1 MPKPSPRRCAA
12 GSSTCDVRHLTAAT
26 KEAWNIQAG
35 SGITNGKPPAGNA
48 FVTNADRAPSA
59 APLAGIRVLELGHYV
74 AAPFATR
81 LLADLGAEIIKVEPP
96 GGDPVRQWGARYK
109 GSAPWWSVHARNKR
123 CISLDLKK
131 PEARRIVLE
140 LIASCDALVENFRP
154 GQLAKMGLGETEL
167 RAAKPDLVIA
177 RISGYGQDGP
187 GRDQAAF
194 GVIGEAIGGLRHLT
208 DHPPGTSDLPPVRVG
223 VSIGDSVA
231 GIYAALGVV
240 SALLRRDRTGQ
251 GGDIDV
257 ALSEAVFSLLEGA
270 LPEYGTLGTVRQPT
284 GGGIATAA
292 PTNAYRARDG
302 IWMLIAAN
310 SDPLFRKLAALM
322 GQPGLA
328 DDPDYAGNQARCR
341 NVAALDR
348 LIGAWSATLDA
359 VDLDA
364 ALATADIPHTRVY
377 TVADIA
383 ADPQFRARQ
392 MVQEVDD
399 AILGPVLHPGVVPR
413 MDGVSPV
420 PRSTGPAVGADTA
433 DVLRDLLG
441 YDAATLSTLKADGVL

>member
-1 MPKPSPRRCAA
+1 MP
-12 GSSTCDVRHLTAAT
+12 TTAAT
-26 KEAWNIQAG
+26 PG
-35 SGITNGKPPAGNA
+35 
-48 FVTNADRAPSA
+48 A

-81 LLADLGAEIIKVEPP
+81 LLADLGADVIKVEPP
-96 GGDPVRQWGARYK
+96 GGDPVREWGARHK
-109 GSAPWWSVHARNKR
+109 GSSPWWSVHARNKR

-131 PEARRIVLE
+131 PEAKRIVLD
-140 LIASCDALVENFRP
+140 LVRSCDALVENFRP
-154 GQLAKMGLGETEL
+154 GQLARMGLGEAEL

-208 DHPPGTSDLPPVRVG
+208 DHKPGTSDLPPVRVG
-223 VSIGDSVA
+223 VSVGDSIA
-231 GIYAALGVV
+231 GIYAALGVLA
-240 SALLRRDRTGQ
+240 ALLRRARTGV

-257 ALSEAVFSLLEGA
+257 ALSESVFSLLEGA
-270 LPEYGTLGTVRQPT
+270 LPEYGALGSVRQPT

-292 PTNAYRARDG
+292 PSNAYKSRDG
-302 IWMLIAAN
+302 VWMLIAAN

-322 GQPGLA
+322 DRPGLA
-328 DDPDYAGNQARCR
+328 DDPLYSGNQARCA
-341 NVAALDR
+341 NAPALDD
-348 LIGAWSATLDA
+348 LIDGWSRTLDA
-359 VDLDA
+359 GALDA
-364 ALATADIPHTRVY
+364 ALAAAGIPHTRVF

-392 MVQEVDD
+392 MVLEVDD
-399 AILGPVLHPGVVPR
+399 PQLGPILHPGVVPR

-420 PRSTGPAVGADTA
+420 PRSTGPGIGADNE
-433 DVLRDLLG
+433 DVLRGLLG
-441 YDAATLSTLKADGVL
+441 YDAERIAGLKAEGVL

>member
-1 MPKPSPRRCAA
+1 M
-12 GSSTCDVRHLTAAT
+12 
-26 KEAWNIQAG
+26 
-35 SGITNGKPPAGNA
+35 
-48 FVTNADRAPSA
+48 APDT

-81 LLADLGAEIIKVEPP
+81 LLGDLGADIIKIEPP

-109 GSAPWWSVHARNKR
+109 ESAPWWSVHARNKR

-131 PEARRIVLE
+131 PEARAIVLD
-140 LIASCDALVENFRP
+140 LIRSCDALVENFRP
-154 GQLAKMGLGETEL
+154 GQLAKMGLGEAEL
-167 RAAKPDLVIA
+167 RAARPDLVIA

-208 DHPPGTSDLPPVRVG
+208 DHAPGTSDLPPVRVG

-231 GIYAALGVV
+231 GIYAAFGVV
-240 SALLRRDRTGQ
+240 AALLRRDRTGR

-270 LPEYGTLGTVRQPT
+270 LPEYGALGTVRQPS

-292 PTNAYRARDG
+292 PSNAYRSRDG

-310 SDPLFRKLAALM
+310 SDPLFRKLAGLM
-322 GQPGLA
+322 GQPALA
-328 DDPDYAGNQARCR
+328 DDAEYSGNQARCA
-341 NVAALDR
+341 NVGALDR
-348 LIGAWSATLDA
+348 IIGDWSGTLDSDA
-359 VDLDA
+359 LDA
-364 ALATADIPHTRVY
+364 ALSGAGIPHTRVF

-399 AILGPVLHPGVVPR
+399 PELGAILHPGVVPK
-413 MDGVSPV
+413 MDGLSPM
-420 PRSTGPAVGADTA
+420 PRSTGPAIGADTA
-433 DVLRDLLG
+433 EVLGDLLG
-441 YDAATLSTLKADGVL
+441 YDADKIAALQAEGVF

>member
-1 MPKPSPRRCAA
+1 M
-12 GSSTCDVRHLTAAT
+12 LTAT
-26 KEAWNIQAG
+26 RYEAWRGRAASFILGRNIRMGDAHVP
-35 SGITNGKPPAGNA
+35 TTDAM
-48 FVTNADRAPSA
+48 PST

-81 LLADLGAEIIKVEPP
+81 LLADLGAEVIKIEPP
-96 GGDPVRQWGARYK
+96 SGDPVRQWGARHK
-109 GSAPWWSVHARNKR
+109 GSSPWWSVHARNKR

-131 PEARRIVLE
+131 PAAKRIVLD
-140 LIASCDALVENFRP
+140 LVRSCDALVENFRP
-154 GQLAKMGLGETEL
+154 GQLARMGLGEAEL

-208 DHPPGTSDLPPVRVG
+208 DHKPGTSDLPPVRVG
-223 VSIGDSVA
+223 VSIGDSIA

-240 SALLRRDRTGQ
+240 SALLRRNRTGA

-270 LPEYGTLGTVRQPT
+270 LPEYGALGAVRQPT

-292 PTNAYRARDG
+292 PSNAYRARDG
-302 IWMLIAAN
+302 VWMLIAAN
-310 SDPLFRKLAALM
+310 SDPLFRKLAALI
-322 GQPGLA
+322 GRPELA
-328 DDPDYAGNQARCR
+328 DSAEYSGNQARCA
-341 NVAALDR
+341 NAAALDR
-348 LIGAWSATLDA
+348 IIGAWSATMDA
-359 VDLDA
+359 AAVDA
-364 ALATADIPHTRVY
+364 ALAGADIPHTRVF

-399 AILGPVLHPGVVPR
+399 ALLGPILHPGVVPR
-413 MDGVSPV
+413 MDGVSPA
-420 PRSTGPAVGADTA
+420 PRSTGPAIGADNES
-433 DVLRDLLG
+433 VLGDMLG
-441 YDAATLSTLKADGVL
+441 YDRAKIAALAAEGVL

>member
-1 MPKPSPRRCAA
+1 M
-12 GSSTCDVRHLTAAT
+12 AT
-26 KEAWNIQAG
+26 TDTTQ
-35 SGITNGKPPAGNA
+35 
-48 FVTNADRAPSA
+48 DA

-81 LLADLGAEIIKVEPP
+81 LLGDLGADIIKIEPP

-109 GSAPWWSVHARNKR
+109 GSSPWWSVHARNKR

-131 PEARRIVLE
+131 PEARQIVLE
-140 LIASCDALVENFRP
+140 LVHTCDALVENFRP
-154 GQLAKMGLGETEL
+154 GQLAKMGLGEAEL
-167 RAAKPDLVIA
+167 RAVKPDLVIA

-208 DHPPGTSDLPPVRVG
+208 DHKPGTSDLPPVRVG
-223 VSIGDSVA
+223 VSIGDSIA

-240 SALLRRDRTGQ
+240 SALLRRDRTGK
-251 GGDIDV
+251 GSEIDV
-257 ALSEAVFSLLEGA
+257 ALSEAVFSLLEGS
-270 LPEYGTLGTVRQPT
+270 LPEYGALGTVRQPT

-292 PTNAYRARDG
+292 PTNAYRSRDG
-302 IWMLIAAN
+302 VWMLIAAN

-322 GQPGLA
+322 GQPELA
-328 DDPDYAGNQARCR
+328 GNPDYSGNQVRCA

-348 LIGAWSATLDA
+348 IIGAWSETLDA
-359 VDLDA
+359 VALDA
-364 ALATADIPHTRVY
+364 ALAGADIPHTRVY

-383 ADPQFRARQ
+383 TDPQFRARQ

-399 AILGPVLHPGVVPR
+399 AMLGPILHPGVVPK

-420 PRSTGPAVGADTA
+420 PRSTGPAVGADTEG
-433 DVLRDLLG
+433 VLRDLLG
-441 YDAATLSTLKADGVL
+441 YDMARIAALAAQGVL

>member
-1 MPKPSPRRCAA
+1 MPTTETVP
-12 GSSTCDVRHLTAAT
+12 G
-26 KEAWNIQAG
+26 G
-35 SGITNGKPPAGNA
+35 
-48 FVTNADRAPSA
+48 

-81 LLADLGAEIIKVEPP
+81 LLADLGAEIIKIEPP

-109 GSAPWWSVHARNKR
+109 GSSPWWSVHARNKR
-123 CISLDLKK
+123 CISLDLKQ
-131 PEARRIVLE
+131 PEARRIVLD
-140 LIASCDALVENFRP
+140 LVRCCDALVENFRP
-154 GQLAKMGLGETEL
+154 GQLAKMGLGEAEL
-167 RAAKPDLVIA
+167 RAVKPDLVIA

-208 DHPPGTSDLPPVRVG
+208 DHKPGTSDLPPVRVG

-240 SALLRRDRTGQ
+240 SALLRRDRTGK

-270 LPEYGTLGTVRQPT
+270 LPEYGALGSVRQPS

-292 PTNAYRARDG
+292 PSNAYRSQDG

-322 GQPGLA
+322 GKPELA
-328 DDPDYAGNQARCR
+328 DDPAYSGNQARCA

-348 LIGAWSATLDA
+348 LIGDWTAGLDA
-359 VDLDA
+359 VAVDA
-364 ALATADIPHTRVY
+364 ALAGADIPHTRVF

-399 AILGPVLHPGVVPR
+399 AMLGPVLHPGVVPK
-413 MDGVSPV
+413 MDGVLPT
-420 PRSTGPAVGADTA
+420 PRSTGPAVGANNES
-433 DVLRDLLG
+433 VLHDLLG
-441 YDAATLSTLKADGVL
+441 YDAAQVAQLAADGVLGQA